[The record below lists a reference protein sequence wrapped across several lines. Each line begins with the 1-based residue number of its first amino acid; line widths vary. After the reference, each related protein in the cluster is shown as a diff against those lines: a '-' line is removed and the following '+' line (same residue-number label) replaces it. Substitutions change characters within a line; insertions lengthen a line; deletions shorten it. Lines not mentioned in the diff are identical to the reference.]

1 MRGVGAFLPALGP
14 IAQLCMYFDCSLDM
28 CSRELGGEGDDTD
41 RVVLMVIR
49 YVCCLFACLFESMV

>member
-1 MRGVGAFLPALGP
+1 
-14 IAQLCMYFDCSLDM
+14 M
-28 CSRELGGEGDDTD
+28 CSRELRGEGDDTD